1 VAGAARL
8 HQRMPGSAVHTL
20 PEAGHLLLMES
31 ADAAADR
38 YIPFL
43 RRVRP

>member
-1 VAGAARL
+1 L
-8 HQRMPGSAVHTL
+8 HRRIPGSALHPL
-20 PEAGHLLLMES
+20 PDAGHLLLMES